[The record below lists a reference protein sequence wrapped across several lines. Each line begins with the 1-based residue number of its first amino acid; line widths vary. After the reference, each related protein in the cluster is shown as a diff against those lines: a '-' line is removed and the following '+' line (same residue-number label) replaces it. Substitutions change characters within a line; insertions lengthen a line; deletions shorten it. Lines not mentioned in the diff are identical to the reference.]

1 MRVLL
6 VTAEAFPDGEERAD
20 LLVAAL
26 AEVGATAR
34 WVCWDDPAVDWADA
48 DLVAVRATW
57 DYVDRHQ
64 AFLEW
69 ARAVEEVTPLLNG
82 AQLFAWNSD
91 KVYLV
96 ELARAGVDVV
106 PTRAV
111 ASAQDVRDA
120 VAELGEVVL
129 KPRVGAGGVG
139 VRVLG
144 ADDPPGALEVQ
155 VPSVV
160 QPLVPSVRTEGEM
173 SVYVI
178 GGEVVGQ
185 VRKVPAAGE
194 IRVHEHLGGRY
205 ERVPLEP
212 GPAARASR
220 AVAVTE
226 RLLGCEVAY
235 ARVDLLLW
243 AGEWRVS
250 EVELIEP
257 SLYLS
262 LVPENAVALAAAVAA
277 AAPGRSS

>member
-1 MRVLL
+1 MLVLL
-6 VTAEAFPDGEERAD
+6 VTSQAFPDGEDRAE

-26 AEVGATAR
+26 AEVGVDAR
-34 WVCWDDPAVDWADA
+34 WVCWDDPDVAWADA

-57 DYVDRHQ
+57 DYVDRHVQ
-64 AFLEW
+64 FLAW
-69 ARAVEEVTPLLNG
+69 ARAVEAVTPLLNG
-82 AQLFAWNSD
+82 AQVFAWNSD
-91 KVYLV
+91 KLYLV
-96 ELARAGVDVV
+96 ELARAGVDVA

-111 ASAQDVRDA
+111 ASAQDVRHA
-120 VAELGEVVL
+120 VAEFGEVVL

-139 VRVLG
+139 VRVVG
-144 ADDPPGALEVQ
+144 PDDLLGALE

-178 GGEVVGQ
+178 GGEAVGQ
-185 VRKVPAAGE
+185 VRKVPAVGE

-205 ERVPLEP
+205 QRALLDPRL
-212 GPAARASR
+212 ARR
-220 AVAVTE
+220 AREVAEVAE
-226 RLLGCEVAY
+226 RLVGARITY

-243 AGEWRVS
+243 DGRWRVS

-262 LVPENAVALAAAVAA
+262 LVPENAAALAAAV
-277 AAPGRSS
+277 RRRLS